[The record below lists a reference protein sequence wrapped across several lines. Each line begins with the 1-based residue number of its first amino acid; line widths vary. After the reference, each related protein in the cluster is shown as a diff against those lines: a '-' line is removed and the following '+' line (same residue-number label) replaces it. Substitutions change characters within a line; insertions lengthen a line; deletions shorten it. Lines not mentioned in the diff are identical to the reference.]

1 MPTEICRQQ
10 FFSRRGLSGISE
22 SLLKKSAISLSIILH
37 TDFLQL
43 WKDMTVW
50 ELMELMTDT
59 EEVLS
64 EVGK

>member
-1 MPTEICRQQ
+1 M
-10 FFSRRGLSGISE
+10 
-22 SLLKKSAISLSIILH
+22 LKKSAISLSIILH